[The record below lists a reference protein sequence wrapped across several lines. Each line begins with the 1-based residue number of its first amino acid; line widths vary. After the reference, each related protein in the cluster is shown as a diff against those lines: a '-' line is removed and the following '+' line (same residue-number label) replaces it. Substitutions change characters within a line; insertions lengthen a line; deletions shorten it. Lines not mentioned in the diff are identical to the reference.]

1 MFRKW
6 TIAAMWFA
14 LGLGF
19 AAPVY
24 WRAASRILHASR
36 RIRANRQPAQVTGGL
51 FPAHSVRIQFR

>member
-1 MFRKW
+1 
-6 TIAAMWFA
+6 MWFA